1 MMNLENIS
9 QKQRNDLETQVGQ
22 LMVTLRRTKLE
33 NAPLL
38 EALQQADQELQQYR
52 RERFDVTDSEFG
64 SY

>member
-1 MMNLENIS
+1 MNLDSIS
-9 QKQRNDLETQVGQ
+9 QKHLHVLEQQVGQ
-22 LMVTLRRTKLE
+22 LMVTLRKTKIQ

-38 EALQQADQELQQYR
+38 EALQQADHELQQYR